1 MKFLVMTIALLA
13 ACSIQHR
20 SGEYACTK
28 QSDCNNGRTCTDGF
42 CVLPG
47 GNGPDAPKTIDSPG
61 THADASTC
69 PAGCTACNP
78 AQHTC
83 TIDCRSANCNGSVS
97 CPAGYKCDIQCDTD
111 NSCRNGVDCST
122 ALSCN
127 VTCSGTGSCRNV
139 ACGLGPCDVACSGAS
154 SCRGVA
160 CGNSC
165 ACDVTCTGNQSCS
178 DTINCTSLA
187 CKSGLGCTSVP
198 TVCHSCP

>member
-1 MKFLVMTIALLA
+1 MKHLVIALALLA

-47 GNGPDAPKTIDSPG
+47 GGGPDAPKSIDAPSHG
-61 THADASTC
+61 DSASC
-69 PAGCTACNP
+69 PAGCSTCNVG
-78 AQHTC
+78 QKTC
-83 TIDCRSANCNGSVS
+83 TIDCRSSNCNGQVA

-111 NSCRNGVDCST
+111 NSCRNGVDCT
-122 ALSCN
+122 AALSCN
-127 VTCSGTGSCRNV
+127 ITCSGGNTCRNV
-139 ACGLGPCDVACSGAS
+139 ECGLGPCDVACSGVS

-160 CGNSC
+160 CNSSC

-178 DTINCTSLA
+178 DTIACTSLA

>member
-1 MKFLVMTIALLA
+1 MKHLVIALVLLA

-20 SGEYACTK
+20 TGEYACTK

-47 GNGPDAPKTIDSPG
+47 GGNPDAPKTVDG
-61 THADASTC
+61 ATHADANGCPPGCSTC
-69 PAGCTACNP
+69 DTTK
-78 AQHTC
+78 HTC
-83 TIDCRSANCNGSVS
+83 TIDCRSSNCNGAVA

-111 NSCRNGVDCST
+111 NSCRNGVDCT
-122 ALSCN
+122 AALSCN
-127 VTCSGTGSCRNV
+127 VTCSGNSSCRNV
-139 ACGLGPCDVACSGAS
+139 SCGLGPCDVSCSGPS

-165 ACDVTCTGNQSCS
+165 ACDVTCTGSQSCG
-178 DTINCTSLA
+178 DTAVCTSFA